1 MRPPGVY
8 GPRDTDYLEMFRAA
22 TKGVLPVPAGG
33 RSSMIHVQDLAR
45 LLLALREGGEGITH
59 EIFEPDDG
67 RDGGWT
73 HADMARAIGDAV
85 GKTVFPIPL
94 PIFALHAAAMIDERV
109 RGRNARLT
117 RDRAG
122 YLAHK
127 DWTVRRDRAVP
138 PAVWRPEIFTQNGL
152 RDTAQWYREAG
163 ML

>member
-1 MRPPGVY
+1 MV
-8 GPRDTDYLEMFRAA
+8 
-22 TKGVLPVPAGG
+22 
-33 RSSMIHVQDLAR
+33 
-45 LLLALREGGEGITH
+45 
-59 EIFEPDDG
+59 
-67 RDGGWT
+67 
-73 HADMARAIGDAV
+73 
-85 GKTVFPIPL
+85 
-94 PIFALHAAAMIDERV
+94 DERV

-138 PAVWRPEIFTQNGL
+138 PAVWRPEILTQNGL